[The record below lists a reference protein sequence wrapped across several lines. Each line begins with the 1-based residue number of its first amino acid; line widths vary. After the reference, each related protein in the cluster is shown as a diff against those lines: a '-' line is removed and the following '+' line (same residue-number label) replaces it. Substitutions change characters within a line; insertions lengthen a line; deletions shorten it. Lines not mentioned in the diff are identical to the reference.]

1 MSLPLANAFCSN
13 TESLDRRLGLVDKA
27 IVLLLVEEVAV
38 AHVGVRVITGKI
50 VGSDL
55 LIGVAEVNIPHVRFV
70 VQEIGVQSVV
80 VPEVMLV
87 ILALPMAQDHVPN
100 EASHPD

>member
-1 MSLPLANAFCSN
+1 MSLPLAFASWSN

-55 LIGVAEVNIPHVRFV
+55 LIGVAEVNIPHVLFV

-87 ILALPMAQDHVPN
+87 ILALQMAQDHVPK
-100 EASHPD
+100 EASHPE